1 MMVLGIDPSMTGTG
15 IAGYFDG
22 APIFVD
28 TVPLKQI
35 KMNDRGA
42 QLTARIVRLVSVL
55 DEITDNFDVD
65 LMVVERTD
73 WQRSLGGRE
82 DWKKQYAIER
92 RNQESLALLQGAL
105 CLYAAERRIEFMLLG
120 VNEWHKAFGAG
131 NKEAIAELLATEYP
145 DLIEKR
151 GDRYFWIRNGL
162 DVAREM
168 DNNQT
173 DAIGIAKVAYD
184 IAKRREM
191 ETV

>member
-15 IAGYFDG
+15 IAGFVDG
-22 APIFVD
+22 EPIFCD
-28 TVPLKQI
+28 TIPLVEI
-35 KMNDRGA
+35 KMDDKGA
-42 QLTARIVRLVSVL
+42 QLTARIVRLAAEL
-55 DEITDNFDVD
+55 NEITDNFNVD
-65 LMVVERTD
+65 WIAVERTD
-73 WQRSLGGRE
+73 WQRNLNGRE

-105 CLYAAERRIEFMLLG
+105 CLYAAERGIKFMLLG

-131 NKEAIAELLATEYP
+131 NKAAIAELLAMEYP
-145 DLIEKR
+145 DTIKSLVDTNGNPEYWFR
-151 GDRYFWIRNGL
+151 GEYK
-162 DVAREM
+162 M

-184 IAKRREM
+184 IVKRQEM